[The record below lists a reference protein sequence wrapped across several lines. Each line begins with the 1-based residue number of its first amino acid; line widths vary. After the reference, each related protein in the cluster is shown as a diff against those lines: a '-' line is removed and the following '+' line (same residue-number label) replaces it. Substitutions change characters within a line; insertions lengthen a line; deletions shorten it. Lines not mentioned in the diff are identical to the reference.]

1 MAEKRGNTG
10 KLHYNFNQSGN
21 LEVEMDGMWYRV
33 TPRDFRSFNG
43 TRRISGELYDGPTY
57 LYGTNQIVETLD
69 KVGIVHVDNTDPR
82 NKLSKRHY
90 ERSQKNN

>member
-21 LEVEMDGMWYRV
+21 LEVEIDGMWYRV